1 MPPIALLEPL
11 SPGGSGFGVERF
23 PLAVA
28 HHGDQH
34 RDGFVTQ
41 PGRRVAM
48 VAEPVR
54 EGRLAA
60 GVLQLHVVLD
70 RKPGPLPQ
78 TLATVKW
85 DEDVELLRTAQRPPS
100 VEPPGCGTP
109 VEIAVESENRARK
122 RQVLRTRRP
131 AGLDSVTLSRQRPD
145 VKREPEKVPSTALET
160 AAVHETN
167 RVVRFAGRPARYS
180 PLRHMGGL
188 LAYLDPGSGSL
199 ILQAIVG
206 GAAAAAVM
214 GKLYWRRFLG
224 FLRIRKKDDR

>member
-1 MPPIALLEPL
+1 MLPCIDLAVASKSSMGWKRCRPSRSSSRSRPE
-11 SPGGSGFGVERF
+11 GSGFGVERF

-60 GVLQLHVVLD
+60 GVLQLHVVLN
-70 RKPGPLPQ
+70 RKPHPLPQ
-78 TLATVKW
+78 TLATLKW

-109 VEIAVESENRARK
+109 VEISVESENRARK
-122 RQVLRTRRP
+122 RQILRTRRP

-145 VKREPEKVPSTALET
+145 VKREPERFRRRPSRQPQSTKRTASSVLRAARPGILHSDAWAVCSHTWIPVPA
-160 AAVHETN
+160 
-167 RVVRFAGRPARYS
+167 P
-180 PLRHMGGL
+180 
-188 LAYLDPGSGSL
+188 
-199 ILQAIVG
+199 
-206 GAAAAAVM
+206 
-214 GKLYWRRFLG
+214 
-224 FLRIRKKDDR
+224 